1 MSTRIVTAFAILA
14 LIITVGCNSDTDP
27 VSSKTQSQGSPT
39 AADTLPVPTPAP
51 TNTPYIEEVTKFDK
65 DAKFIQLT
73 SIDQEVPNY
82 QKNICAGVK
91 DVDPHLLQLDSEKI
105 SCLIDA
111 GKTNAPLLLVGGE
124 ALESEVLEAISEGV
138 DYGEE
143 IFGKWG
149 PVVAIAVQYQD
160 PSVEYLAT
168 QNCRIRA
175 KYHPHRPFKDCFN
188 ETLAFISGF
197 DECCGA
203 VHDPPVPLNPV
214 RIQYFIYS
222 APDAMLRGNQLRK
235 VTLHEYIHVVQ
246 NAQIVHPHEIRC
258 SDEEN
263 KLCEFGF
270 GPVWL
275 EEGSA
280 EYFAQYY
287 SDKRGWA
294 NFESTMK
301 QNLESALNV
310 KQRGYSLRDVA
321 TRKGQRQIA
330 ELCRCG
336 GQLYYDT
343 GTWATAWLVNRS
355 GEDAFFVE
363 HFPNVAYVGFEKAF
377 KNAFGLTLDEF
388 YSEFDTFLDKP
399 KSEQLK
405 ILKLN

>member
-1 MSTRIVTAFAILA
+1 MSSRIIALLA
-14 LIITVGCNSDTDP
+14 CVALFIASACNSGID
-27 VSSKTQSQGSPT
+27 
-39 AADTLPVPTPAP
+39 AVPTTTPGTPAASTDGPAATPIP
-51 TNTPYIEEVTKFDK
+51 TSTPSAGAITKFEEGT
-65 DAKFIQLT
+65 KFIQLT
-73 SIDQEVPNY
+73 SIDQEIPNY
-82 QKNICAGVK
+82 QKNICAGTN
-91 DVDPHLLQLDSEKI
+91 DIDPHLVQLDSEKI
-105 SCLIDA
+105 SCLIRA

-124 ALESEVLEAISEGV
+124 ALESEVLEAISEAV
-138 DYGEE
+138 NYGEE

-168 QNCRIRA
+168 QSCRIRA
-175 KYHPHRPFKDCFN
+175 KYTPYRPFKDCFD
-188 ETLAFISGF
+188 ETLTFFSGF

-214 RIQYFIYS
+214 RIQYFTYS
-222 APDAMLRGNQLRK
+222 APDTMLKENQLRK

-263 KLCEFGF
+263 KLCELGF

-294 NFESTMK
+294 DFENTMK

-321 TRKGQRQIA
+321 TRKGQREVA
-330 ELCRCG
+330 ESCRCG

-343 GTWATAWLVNRS
+343 GTWAAAWLVNRS

-363 HFPNVAYVGFEKAF
+363 HFPNAAHLGYEKAF

-388 YSEFDTFLDKP
+388 YSEFDAFLDKP